1 MNCLKKNVNDNIYDF
16 FIENNNLKHIYQDIF
31 EGGKRLRPII
41 TILILKSFLRNNN
54 FYIER
59 FNESIQKLYLVNEIV
74 HNISLILDDLPCM
87 DNDNYRRG
95 KETIH
100 FKYGCHS
107 ALSIIFNLMED
118 YGRLIK
124 ENIDG
129 KEKINIDGK
138 VIKIYDYLYNI
149 LNKSIL
155 ELIEGQYLDLNYLPI
170 GLNEEMIIKINSFKT
185 VPLFRTSF
193 LLGYFLIYKFDK
205 KFIFKEDIIN
215 DLGKIAKYLG
225 IIFQISDDYLDIEQ
239 DKKNKIFLNFFLT
252 LGNKRTLEIYDEN
265 LNNLEN
271 LLQKHNLFCKDIKE
285 IIKLINNRIYG
296 K

>member
-1 MNCLKKNVNDNIYDF
+1 MNCLKKKVNDNIYDF

-54 FYIER
+54 FYINR
-59 FNESIQKLYLVNEIV
+59 FNEGIQKLYLVNEIV

-129 KEKINIDGK
+129 KEEINIDGK
-138 VIKIYDYLYNI
+138 IIKIYDYLYNI
-149 LNKSIL
+149 LNL
-155 ELIEGQYLDLNYLPI
+155 HPQYQ
-170 GLNEEMIIKINSFKT
+170 
-185 VPLFRTSF
+185 
-193 LLGYFLIYKFDK
+193 YFYHLY
-205 KFIFKEDIIN
+205 
-215 DLGKIAKYLG
+215 
-225 IIFQISDDYLDIEQ
+225 
-239 DKKNKIFLNFFLT
+239 IFLKLFHFL
-252 LGNKRTLEIYDEN
+252 YN
-265 LNNLEN
+265 L
-271 LLQKHNLFCKDIKE
+271 
-285 IIKLINNRIYG
+285 
-296 K
+296 

>member
-16 FIENNNLKHIYQDIF
+16 FIENNNLKHIYKDIF

-54 FYIER
+54 FYINR
-59 FNESIQKLYLVNEIV
+59 FNEGIQKLYLVNEIV

-107 ALSIIFNLMED
+107 ALNIIFNLMED

-129 KEKINIDGK
+129 KEEINIDGK

-149 LNKSIL
+149 LNKSVL

-170 GLNEEMIIKINSFKT
+170 GLNEKKIIKINLRVCVYINEAFTGKRESYPNYKDVSHQDSVT
-185 VPLFRTSF
+185 IVGAGPAGLFAEAR
-193 LLGYFLIYKFDK
+193 
-205 KFIFKEDIIN
+205 
-215 DLGKIAKYLG
+215 
-225 IIFQISDDYLDIEQ
+225 SDEQ
-239 DKKNKIFLNFFLT
+239 SSVW
-252 LGNKRTLEIYDEN
+252 
-265 LNNLEN
+265 
-271 LLQKHNLFCKDIKE
+271 
-285 IIKLINNRIYG
+285 
-296 K
+296 

>member
-1 MNCLKKNVNDNIYDF
+1 MNFLKKNVNHNINKF
-16 FIENNNLKHIYQDIF
+16 LIENNKLKDIYKDIF

-41 TILILKSFLRNNN
+41 TILILKSFLKNLNIKKN
-54 FYIER
+54 DDI
-59 FNESIQKLYLVNEIV
+59 FNDNIDKIFLVNEII

-87 DNDNYRRG
+87 DNDNYRRD

-107 ALSIIFNLMED
+107 ALTIIFNLLED
-118 YGRLIK
+118 YGRIIK
-124 ENIDG
+124 ETVDG
-129 KEKINIDGK
+129 KEVINIDGN
-138 VIKIYDYLYNI
+138 VIKVYDYLYNI

-170 GLNEEMIIKINSFKT
+170 GLNEEIIIKINSFKT

-193 LLGYFLIYKFDK
+193 LLGYFLIYKFYE
-205 KFIFKEDIIN
+205 KFIFKEEVIN

-239 DKKNKIFLNFFLT
+239 DKKK
-252 LGNKRTLEIYDEN
+252 
-265 LNNLEN
+265 
-271 LLQKHNLFCKDIKE
+271 
-285 IIKLINNRIYG
+285 
-296 K
+296 